1 MRNAMTAAE
10 HEHSPL
16 FDPIKLGQVPLDN
29 RVALAPMTRVSA
41 TYTGAATDAMAA
53 YYGRFAH
60 GGFGLL
66 ITEGIYTDT
75 TSSQGNLFQPGLA
88 LPEHTYSWKKVIDRV
103 HASGSKIF
111 AQLMHAGPQYQGSR
125 YASVPIGPSAV
136 RAKGEQLEMYRGS
149 GPYPVPTEMTYRHIT
164 ETIKGFTQ
172 AALRAREAGFDGVE
186 IHGANGYLIDAF
198 LTSYSNLRN
207 DEYGG
212 STQNRVRFAVEVCEA
227 VRAAVGPDTAVGI
240 RVSQGKVSD
249 NHHKWE
255 GGIGDAEAIFTALG
269 ETGID
274 FIHTTEYRA
283 MAPAFHGRSE
293 SLAAL
298 AKKFGQVAIIANGNL
313 DDPSDATE
321 LIRTGTADIVAIGKP
336 ALANRDWPKKVFE
349 RERLEGDVDK
359 SVFGP
364 IANVKDWELEL

>member
-1 MRNAMTAAE
+1 MTVTE
-10 HEHSPL
+10 HGHSHL
-16 FDPIKLGQVPLDN
+16 FAPVKLGQVQLQN

-41 TYTGAATDAMAA
+41 TYTGEATEAMAA
-53 YYGRFAH
+53 YYERFAL

-75 TSSQGNLFQPGLA
+75 AFSQGNLFQPGLA
-88 LPEHTYSWKKVIDRV
+88 LPEHTFSWKKVTKRV
-103 HASGSKIF
+103 HERGAKMF

-125 YASVPIGPSAV
+125 YRAVPIGPSAV
-136 RAKGEQLEMYRGS
+136 RARGEQLEMYRGS
-149 GPYPVPTEMTYRHIT
+149 GPYPVPTEMTYEQIT
-164 ETIKGFTQ
+164 KTVRGFAQ

-198 LTSYSNLRN
+198 LTPYLNHRD

-212 STQNRVRFAVEVCEA
+212 SARNRVRFAVEVCQA
-227 VRAAVGPDTAVGI
+227 VRAAVGPEMAVGI

-249 NHHKWE
+249 NHYKWE
-255 GGIGDAEAIFTALG
+255 GGLDDAQVIFAALG
-269 ETGID
+269 KTGID

-283 MAPAFHGRSE
+283 MAQAFEGTTE
-293 SLAAL
+293 SLASL
-298 AKKFGQVAIIANGNL
+298 AKKFGQVAIIANGHL
-313 DDPSDATE
+313 DDPADATE

-336 ALANRDWPKKVFE
+336 ALANRDWPKRVFA
-349 RERLEGDVDK
+349 RERLEGDIDK

-364 IANVKDWELEL
+364 IANIKAWELEL